1 MSKVKSAGKMLKVK
15 RGVAFFVGR
24 FQPFHLGHLD
34 VIKQILRKY
43 KKVIIGIGSAQY
55 KNVPKNPYSAAL
67 RKKMIDKSLRA
78 AKIPRRKFTIVK
90 IPDIHND
97 TKWVSRV
104 EKLTP
109 KFETVYSGT
118 PRVQRLFRK
127 AKKYRVVRPK
137 FNLKISGTE
146 VRRRMRE
153 GRNWKELVTREV
165 RKFLMTKF

>member
-1 MSKVKSAGKMLKVK
+1 MLKVK
-15 RGVAFFVGR
+15 RDVAFFVGR

-43 KKVIIGIGSAQY
+43 KKVVIGIGSAQY
-55 KNVPKNPYSAAL
+55 KNMPENPYSAAL
-67 RKKMIDKSLRA
+67 RKKMIEESLRA
-78 AKIPRRKFTIVK
+78 AHITRRKFTIVK
-90 IPDIHND
+90 IPDIND
-97 TKWVSRV
+97 DNRWVSHV

-127 AKKYRVVRPK
+127 TKKYKVVTPK

-153 GRNWKELVTREV
+153 GRKWKGLVTEEV
-165 RKFLMTKF
+165 MKLLK